1 MRTNYIKIALALLAA
16 MPMQTMAQGTNDGLG
31 DNDIDIKSLYEMV
44 TKHEQKSKALKL
56 YFNYGMSNQTM
67 YDSCNGEWNSHMANR
82 YLRVE
87 MIGWL
92 TDYNTNRIELGM
104 MYRMKVL

>member
-1 MRTNYIKIALALLAA
+1 
-16 MPMQTMAQGTNDGLG
+16 
-31 DNDIDIKSLYEMV
+31 MV

-56 YFNYGMSNQTM
+56 HFNYGMSNQTM
-67 YDSCNGEWNSHMANR
+67 YDSRNGEWNSHMASR

-92 TDYNTNRIELGM
+92 TDYNTNRIKLGM